1 MKFPFTRILCLLVGL
16 AAFFP
21 HSQSR
26 ADETSDLFLRAYQQ
40 YQAAEKL
47 EGEADP
53 RRALIRYRE
62 AESLLSEIASSS
74 PDWQPLVVEYRLKRT
89 RESIAKMETQAA
101 GLPPLEEELEG
112 PLPSSPERAQPATS
126 RNTTPDLPPVTTT
139 PGARQARPA
148 PATTIPSTS
157 TDSPTL
163 ANALRE
169 LVAAKKELTTL
180 RTDNKKLNDRLEKAT
195 ADLKSARVEVDRTKV
210 NVVELKS
217 QLAQANDAIENFRR
231 DGGSL
236 SDVRAER
243 EKEMSLFL
251 RKLAEADADAEVLR
265 EENAALMAKLER
277 ASGIITESE
286 KIRVSLLEERKTLAT
301 SQNASAEDV
310 AAAQKKLAEAESQI
324 QEAKAQVAEAESKLK
339 EKTEEQKLALQ
350 QEQEKARAAAEE
362 LTKLAEANADLAT
375 QLAAAKE
382 SGATKKEVDRL
393 TAENSAMAAKLAEAE
408 KKLTQEGRDIA
419 ITALQSELNGVNDRL
434 LEAQAQLASRDKRLE
449 DLAGELDQTSA
460 ELARLRLLPEPTS
473 DEKNLLAENDL
484 LRGIIL
490 RQIKLQNQR
499 DEALRNLE
507 GELDHLKIKSENLN
521 VQLAILGSPV
531 LELNPEERALF
542 KDPVALLTDPQ
553 TDKLE
558 VSMAITKPTAEEA
571 TANLKETTAQG
582 AADLTEEA
590 RAQVKE
596 AQEFFNQKSY
606 VEAEKVYLK
615 IAQSLPDNYFVL
627 SNLGAVQIEAGK
639 PAAAEVALAKAISIS
654 PQDSFAQTHLG
665 IAFSRQGRFDEAQA
679 ALTKAIEL
687 NPSDAIA
694 YNYLGVCLAQKGDQ
708 ENSEANLKKA
718 IEINGEYA
726 NAHFNLAVLY
736 ATGKPPSL
744 ELAKEH
750 YQLATKFGAAPD
762 PSLEQLIQ

>member
-1 MKFPFTRILCLLVGL
+1 MKSQYTRVLCLLVGL

-21 HSQSR
+21 DSHSR

-47 EGEADP
+47 EGESDP
-53 RRALIRYRE
+53 RRALLRYRE
-62 AESLLSEIASSS
+62 AESLLAEIASSS

-89 RESIAKMETQAA
+89 RESIGKMETQTE

-112 PLPSSPERAQPATS
+112 PLPSTPERGQTSSATTS
-126 RNTTPDLPPVTTT
+126 ALPPVTTT
-139 PGARQARPA
+139 PGPRQTRPPASPDLSSA
-148 PATTIPSTS
+148 PTS
-157 TDSPTL
+157 GSPTL

-169 LVAAKKELTTL
+169 LVAAKKELSAMQA
-180 RTDNKKLNDRLEKAT
+180 DNKKLNDRLEKAS

-217 QLAQANDAIENFRR
+217 QLAQANDAIENIRR

-236 SDVRAER
+236 SNVRAEK
-243 EKEMSLFL
+243 EKEMSVFL
-251 RKLAEADADAEVLR
+251 RKLAEANADAEVLR
-265 EENAALMAKLER
+265 EENEALMVKLER
-277 ASGIITESE
+277 ASEIITAGD
-286 KIRVSLLEERKTLAT
+286 KIRESLVEERKTLAQT
-301 SQNASAEDV
+301 QNASDGDV
-310 AAAQKKLAEAESQI
+310 AAAQKKLAEAETQI
-324 QEAKAQVAEAESKLK
+324 EEAKSQAAEAESKLA

-350 QEQEKARAAAEE
+350 QEQEKAKAAAEE
-362 LTKLAEANADLAT
+362 LTQLTETNADLAK
-375 QLAAAKE
+375 QLTAAKE
-382 SGATKKEVDRL
+382 SGANQKDVDRL
-393 TAENSAMAAKLAEAE
+393 TEENSVIAAKLAEAE
-408 KKLTQEGRDIA
+408 KQLTQEGRDMA
-419 ITALQSELNGVNDRL
+419 VTALQSELNGVNDRL
-434 LEAQAQLASRDKRLE
+434 LEAQSQISIRDKRIE

-460 ELARLRLLPEPTS
+460 ELARLHLLPEPTA
-473 DEKNLLAENDL
+473 DERNLLAENDL

-499 DEALRNLE
+499 DEALRSLE
-507 GELDHLKIKSENLN
+507 GELDHLKLKSENLN

-542 KDPVALLTDPQ
+542 KDPVALLTDPE

-558 VSMAITKPTAEEA
+558 VSMAITKPTEEEA
-571 TANLKETTAQG
+571 SANLKETTAEG
-582 AADLTEEA
+582 AAELTDDA
-590 RAQVKE
+590 RGLVRE
-596 AQEFFNQKSY
+596 AQDLFNQKNY
-606 VEAEKVYLK
+606 TDAEKVYLK

-654 PQDSFAQTHLG
+654 PEDSFAQTHLG
-665 IAFSRQGRFDEAQA
+665 IAFSRQGRFEEAQA

-694 YNYLGVCLAQKGDQ
+694 YNYLGVCLAQKGEQ
-708 ENSEANLKKA
+708 EGSEANLKKA

-750 YQLATKFGAAPD
+750 YQLATQFGAAPD

>member
-1 MKFPFTRILCLLVGL
+1 MKSQFTRVLCLLVGL
-16 AAFFP
+16 TAIFP
-21 HSQSR
+21 DSQSR

-47 EGEADP
+47 EGESDP
-53 RRALIRYRE
+53 RRALLRYRE
-62 AESLLSEIASSS
+62 AESLLAEIASSS

-89 RESIAKMETQAA
+89 RESIAKMESQTA

-112 PLPSSPERAQPATS
+112 PLPSKPESGQPTAAPATA
-126 RNTTPDLPPVTTT
+126 LPPVTTT
-139 PGARQARPA
+139 PGTRQARPPA
-148 PATTIPSTS
+148 SQTIPPATSS
-157 TDSPTL
+157 DSPTL

-169 LVAAKKELTTL
+169 LVAARKELSTL
-180 RTDNKKLNDRLEKAT
+180 RADNKKLNDRLENAT

-217 QLAQANDAIENFRR
+217 QLAQATNAIENSRR
-231 DGGSL
+231 DGGNL
-236 SDVRAER
+236 SDVRAEK
-243 EKEMSLFL
+243 EKEMAVFL
-251 RKLAEADADAEVLR
+251 RKLSEADADAEVLR
-265 EENAALMAKLER
+265 EENEALMAKLER
-277 ASGIITESE
+277 ASEIITAGD
-286 KIRVSLLEERKTLAT
+286 KIRESLLEERKTLAQT
-301 SQNASAEDV
+301 QNMSADDV
-310 AAAQKKLAEAESQI
+310 TAARKKLAEAEAKI
-324 QEAKAQVAEAESKLK
+324 EEAKSNAAAAESKLI

-350 QEQEKARAAAEE
+350 QEQEKAKAAAEE
-362 LTKLAEANADLAT
+362 LTKLTTVNADLAK
-375 QLAAAKE
+375 QLASAKE
-382 SGATKKEVDRL
+382 SGANKKEVDRL
-393 TAENSAMAAKLAEAE
+393 TAENAEMAAKLAEAG

-434 LEAQAQLASRDKRLE
+434 LEAQSQIAVRDKKIE

-473 DEKNLLAENDL
+473 DERNLLAENDL

-507 GELDHLKIKSENLN
+507 GELVHLKVKSENLN

-558 VSMAITKPTAEEA
+558 VSMAITKPTDQEA
-571 TANLKETTAQG
+571 TANLKEKTAQG
-582 AADLTEEA
+582 AADLTDES
-590 RAQVKE
+590 RGLVRE
-596 AQEFFNQKSY
+596 AQDLFNQKNY
-606 VEAEKVYLK
+606 AEAEKVYLK

-654 PQDSFAQTHLG
+654 PEDSFAQTHLG

-687 NPSDAIA
+687 NPADAIA

-708 ENSEANLKKA
+708 DNSEANLKKA

>member
-1 MKFPFTRILCLLVGL
+1 MKSQITRVLCLLVGL
-16 AAFFP
+16 ASFYP
-21 HSQSR
+21 LSQSR
-26 ADETSDLFLRAYQQ
+26 AEETTDLFLRAYQQ

-47 EGEADP
+47 ETESDP
-53 RRALIRYRE
+53 RRALLRYRE
-62 AESLLSEIASSS
+62 AEALLAEISSAS

-89 RESIAKMETQAA
+89 RESIAKMETQTA
-101 GLPPLEEELEG
+101 GMPPLEEELEG
-112 PLPSSPERAQPATS
+112 PLPTAPETTRPVTAT
-126 RNTTPDLPPVTTT
+126 TQALPPVTTT
-139 PGARQARPA
+139 PGKRPTRQTSAEL
-148 PATTIPSTS
+148 IPSTPAQ
-157 TDSPTL
+157 DSPTL

-169 LVAAKKELTTL
+169 LVAARKELAGL
-180 RTDNKKLNDRLEKAT
+180 RTDNAKLNDRLEKST
-195 ADLKSARVEVDRTKV
+195 AELKSARVEVDRTKV

-217 QLAQANDAIENFRR
+217 QLAQANDAVENLRR

-236 SDVRAER
+236 SDVRADR
-243 EKEMSLFL
+243 EKEMSAFL
-251 RKLAEADADAEVLR
+251 LKLAEANADAEVLR
-265 EENAALMAKLER
+265 EENEALMAKLDR
-277 ASGIITESE
+277 ASGIISASD
-286 KIRVSLLEERKTLAT
+286 KIRESLLEERKSLA
-301 SQNASAEDV
+301 QNQNSSAVDV
-310 AAAQKKLAEAESQI
+310 EAARKKLAEAEAKI
-324 QEAKAQVAEAESKLK
+324 EEAKSEAQAAEARLA
-339 EKTEEQKLALQ
+339 EKTEAQNAAIQK
-350 QEQEKARAAAEE
+350 EQEKAKAAAIEITKLVTANEE
-362 LTKLAEANADLAT
+362 LSK
-375 QLAAAKE
+375 QLAIAKE
-382 SGATKKEVDRL
+382 SGANKKEVDRL
-393 TAENSAMAAKLAEAE
+393 TTENSAMAAKLADAE
-408 KKLTQEGRDIA
+408 IKLTKEGRDVA
-419 ITALQSELNGVNDRL
+419 VSALQSELNSVNDRL
-434 LEAQAQLASRDKRLE
+434 LQAQSQLASRDKKIE

-473 DEKNLLAENDL
+473 DERNLLAENDL

-507 GELDHLKIKSENLN
+507 GELDHLRIKSENLN
-521 VQLAILGSPV
+521 IQLAILGSPV

-558 VSMAITKPTAEEA
+558 VSMAITKPTQEEA
-571 TANLKETTAQG
+571 SANMKEPTAEGAANLN
-582 AADLTEEA
+582 EEA
-590 RAQVKE
+590 RALVRE
-596 AQEFFNQKSY
+596 AQELFNQKNY
-606 VEAEKVYLK
+606 ADAEKVYLK
-615 IAQSLPDNYFVL
+615 IAQTLPDNYFVL

-639 PAAAEVALAKAISIS
+639 PAAAEVALAKAISLS
-654 PQDSFAQTHLG
+654 PEDSFAQTHLG

-736 ATGKPPSL
+736 ATGKPPAL

-750 YQLATKFGAAPD
+750 YQLATQFGAAPD
-762 PSLEQLIQ
+762 PSLEQLSQ